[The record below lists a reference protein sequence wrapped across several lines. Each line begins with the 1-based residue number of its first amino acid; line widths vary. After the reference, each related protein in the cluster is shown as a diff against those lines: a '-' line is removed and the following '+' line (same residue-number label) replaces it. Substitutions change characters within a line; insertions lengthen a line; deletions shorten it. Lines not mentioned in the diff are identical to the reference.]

1 MTLANSSTVKA
12 QILTGMGSSH
22 VSLQA
27 HPTSGSQNDTD
38 DPIEGALDTQI
49 ASRRNHSDPITV
61 IDSHPGHTN
70 DVLFQ
75 STDLWSAAFREAID
89 TLEPTIDVA
98 QLTGKPV
105 EQLFHDLGMIQRST
119 DEKSTFRRGLAHLR
133 SVKGPLQNL
142 KLALD
147 LTSPLISFEPVAATV
162 VGVVRSVITVS

>member
-1 MTLANSSTVKA
+1 
-12 QILTGMGSSH
+12 MGSSH

-27 HPTSGSQNDTD
+27 YPTPGSQNDTD
-38 DPIEGALDTQI
+38 DPIEGALDTQS
-49 ASRRNHSDPITV
+49 ASRRNHFDPTTV
-61 IDSHPGHTN
+61 IDSHPEHTN

-75 STDLWSAAFREAID
+75 STDLWSTALREAIN
-89 TLEPTIDVA
+89 TLEPAIDVA

-119 DEKSTFRRGLAHLR
+119 DESSTFRRGLAHVR

-147 LTSPLISFEPVAATV
+147 LTNPLISLELVAATV
-162 VGVVRSVITVS
+162 IGVVRGVITVS